1 MTELVSLTAFIHA
14 FAQMYMA
21 REMMH
26 TLVSSIIHT
35 VHVLCKDIIQRGD
48 CDPLVSRTVPMT
60 RSGVSLHHNHYRH
73 GLFDGWPCT
82 TGRVCCLSQA
92 SKVSPCHRSF
102 PFLRHF
108 RLAFMFRCALL
119 WSFLLLAR
127 VLGHD
132 VLKVTP

>member
-1 MTELVSLTAFIHA
+1 MTELVSLTAFMNA
-14 FAQMYMA
+14 FAQEYVA
-21 REMMH
+21 SETVH
-26 TLVSSIIHT
+26 TLVSSILHT
-35 VHVLCKDIIQRGD
+35 LYLLCKAMLQRGN

-82 TGRVCCLSQA
+82 SGRVVVYRRLTRLP
-92 SKVSPCHRSF
+92 PCHRSF

-119 WSFLLLAR
+119 WPFLLLTWIF
-127 VLGHD
+127 GHD